1 MNVFKNAVLYGRS
14 KIVETSRESGT
25 VPNKLKGMATGT
37 LAMVQN
43 GISISSPLSLSHYE
57 TAREFFS

>member
-1 MNVFKNAVLYGRS
+1 M
-14 KIVETSRESGT
+14 VETSRESGT

-43 GISISSPLSLSHYE
+43 DVSISSPLSLSHYE
-57 TAREFFS
+57 TATEFFS